1 MVLAQHLVSEHTIGS
16 AHGGERR
23 LLATYSLGRDFGRP
37 VSPAEV
43 PVGVNLRQPFV
54 VALLDPYP
62 ASAMFRV
69 FSVVLSTLL
78 LAPVTLAQHGS
89 DDGAPHRKAGTIYKR
104 EVDGMIAF
112 IRQTARQNIGNP
124 AGPGVLG
131 SDVLSTAKILT
142 AMGYCHRQYRAG
154 DGPVVRPS
162 LDYLM
167 QNRKADGSFGDFEAT
182 SWVLAAMEVLN
193 KDGYGEE
200 IRDARQWTD
209 DRTSNG
215 VKVEVPVTLFV
226 LVGQLLESVRVDKF
240 PEHMASD
247 AARLPRQWQATNTID
262 RNEAATALVQLVAC
276 QQANLMLDQMATQQV
291 SLGAWSATQEKA
303 FAWLNSQQK
312 QGVFSVTMPMKND
325 QGEMVMRSFPDPAL
339 TGFGLLAMQS
349 KPIKRRSA
357 DEQQAIL
364 AGLNW
369 LVKQQNPDG
378 TFGREVLNYTTCV
391 VVGALARWGDPV
403 TVPVLAR
410 AQKAILMFQNAE
422 AGGYER
428 SDRDFGSI
436 GYGSSQRGDLSNT
449 HFSMEALRA
458 SGLPEDHEAMQ
469 KALVFLQR
477 TQNLKSSNDFKGKI
491 PHPTKEGESIEVASG
506 DDGGAAYY
514 PGNSAAGYIV
524 KPDGKAVARSYGSMT
539 YALLKSY
546 TLAGVKG
553 DDPRVQAA
561 VKWIQN
567 NWTLAINPGS
577 DPAMGEK
584 VKYQGLYYY
593 YMVLAQA
600 LSAAEVETVMV
611 PRQAVGGALPK
622 KAVDWREALRSHL
635 AETQQGDGT
644 WVNGKNGR
652 WMESLPLLC
661 TCYAMIALENCK

>member
-1 MVLAQHLVSEHTIGS
+1 MADK
-16 AHGGERR
+16 
-23 LLATYSLGRDFGRP
+23 LLPARGRKCP
-37 VSPAEV
+37 VSPRWSRDRL
-43 PVGVNLRQPFV
+43 NLSQPFV
-54 VALLDPYP
+54 VAATDPYP
-62 ASAMFRV
+62 AYAMFRV

-89 DDGAPHRKAGTIYKR
+89 DGGAAQRQTGTIYKR
-104 EVDGMIAF
+104 EVDGMIAA
-112 IRQTARQNIGNP
+112 IRMTARQDVGKP
-124 AGPGVLG
+124 AAPGVLG
-131 SDVLSTAKILT
+131 SDVLSTAKILA
-142 AMGYCHRQYRAG
+142 AMGHSHRRYHVS

-167 QNRKADGSFGDFEAT
+167 KNRLADGSFGDAEAT
-182 SWVLAAMEVLN
+182 SWVLEAMQILN
-193 KDGYGEE
+193 HDGYREE
-200 IRDARQWTD
+200 IRVGREWLQGKADGVVTFDA
-209 DRTSNG
+209 
-215 VKVEVPVTLFV
+215 
-226 LVGQLLESVRVDKF
+226 LVSQLLQAVRADLF

-247 AARLPRQWQATNTID
+247 AARLPRKWQATNTID
-262 RNEAATALVQLVAC
+262 RNEAATALVKLVAC
-276 QQANLMLDQMATQQV
+276 QQANLKLDKMAAKQSHANT
-291 SLGAWSATQEKA
+291 WSATQEKA
-303 FAWLNSQQK
+303 FAWLFSQQK
-312 QGVFSVTMPMKND
+312 AGVFSVTMPMKD
-325 QGEMVMRSFPDPAL
+325 DKGEMVMRSFPDPAL
-339 TGFGLLAMQS
+339 TGFGLLAMQT
-349 KPIKRRSA
+349 KPLAKRTA
-357 DEQQAIL
+357 AEQQAIL

-391 VVGALARWGDPV
+391 VVGALARWKDPV

-491 PHPTKEGESIEVASG
+491 PHPNKEGESIDVASG

-514 PGNSAAGYIV
+514 PGNSAAGYV
-524 KPDGKAVARSYGSMT
+524 VQPDGKAVARSYGSMT

-577 DPAMGEK
+577 DPALGEK

-600 LSAAEVETVMV
+600 LDAAEVETVEVPPVTTMV
-611 PRQAVGGALPK
+611 KTPRSI
-622 KAVDWREALRSHL
+622 DWREALRNHL
-635 AETQQGDGT
+635 ATTQQADGT
-644 WVNGKNGR
+644 WINGKNGR

-661 TCYAMIALENCK
+661 TCYSMIALEHCK

>member
-1 MVLAQHLVSEHTIGS
+1 M
-16 AHGGERR
+16 
-23 LLATYSLGRDFGRP
+23 D
-37 VSPAEV
+37 
-43 PVGVNLRQPFV
+43 
-54 VALLDPYP
+54 
-62 ASAMFRV
+62 
-69 FSVVLSTLL
+69 
-78 LAPVTLAQHGS
+78 
-89 DDGAPHRKAGTIYKR
+89 
-104 EVDGMIAF
+104 
-112 IRQTARQNIGNP
+112 
-124 AGPGVLG
+124 
-131 SDVLSTAKILT
+131 
-142 AMGYCHRQYRAG
+142 
-154 DGPVVRPS
+154 
-162 LDYLM
+162 
-167 QNRKADGSFGDFEAT
+167 
-182 SWVLAAMEVLN
+182 VLN
-193 KDGYGEE
+193 KDGYDEE
-200 IRDARQWTD
+200 IRVGRKWLGRRVD
-209 DRTSNG
+209 G
-215 VKVEVPVTLFV
+215 VVTFSV
-226 LVGQLLESVRVDKF
+226 LVRQLLESVGADKF

-247 AARLPRQWQATNTID
+247 AARLPRKWQATNTMD
-262 RNEAATALVQLVAC
+262 RNEAATALVKLVAC
-276 QQANLMLDQMATQQV
+276 QQANLKLDQMAAKQIPV
-291 SLGAWSATQEKA
+291 GIWSATQERA
-303 FAWLNSQQK
+303 FAWLFSQQK
-312 QGVFSVTMPMKND
+312 QGVFSVTMPLKNE

-349 KPIKRRSA
+349 KSIKRRNA
-357 DEQQAIL
+357 KEQQAIL

-491 PHPTKEGESIEVASG
+491 PHPNKQGESIVVASG

-524 KPDGKAVARSYGSMT
+524 QPDGKAVARSYGSMT

-546 TLAGVKG
+546 TLAGIKG

-577 DPAMGEK
+577 DPALGEK

-600 LSAAEVETVMV
+600 LNAAEVETVMV
-611 PRQAVGGALPK
+611 PQQTTGGVLPK
-622 KAVDWREALRSHL
+622 KAINWREALRSHL
-635 AETQQGDGT
+635 AKTQQGDGT
-644 WVNGKNGR
+644 WINGKNGR

-661 TCYAMIALENCK
+661 TCYSMIALESCK

>member
-1 MVLAQHLVSEHTIGS
+1 
-16 AHGGERR
+16 
-23 LLATYSLGRDFGRP
+23 
-37 VSPAEV
+37 
-43 PVGVNLRQPFV
+43 
-54 VALLDPYP
+54 
-62 ASAMFRV
+62 MFRV

-89 DDGAPHRKAGTIYKR
+89 DGGTQHRQTGAIYKR
-104 EVDGMIAF
+104 EVDGMIAA
-112 IRQTARQNIGNP
+112 IRQTARQNVGNP

-142 AMGYCHRQYRAG
+142 AMGYSHRRYHVS
-154 DGPVVRPS
+154 DGPIVRPS

-167 QNRKADGSFGDFEAT
+167 QSRKADGSFGDVDAT
-182 SWVLAAMEVLN
+182 CWVLAAMDVLN
-193 KDGYGEE
+193 KDGYDEE
-200 IRDARQWTD
+200 IRVGRKWLGRRVD
-209 DRTSNG
+209 G
-215 VKVEVPVTLFV
+215 VVTFSV
-226 LVGQLLESVRVDKF
+226 LVRQLLESVRADKF

-247 AARLPRQWQATNTID
+247 AARLPRKWQATNTMD
-262 RNEAATALVQLVAC
+262 RNEAATALVKLVAC
-276 QQANLMLDQMATQQV
+276 QQANLKLDQMAAKQIPLDT
-291 SLGAWSATQEKA
+291 WSATQERA
-303 FAWLNSQQK
+303 FAWLFSQQK
-312 QGVFSVTMPMKND
+312 QGVFSVTMPLKNE

-349 KPIKRRSA
+349 KSIKRRNA
-357 DEQQAIL
+357 KEQQAIL

-436 GYGSSQRGDLSNT
+436 GYGGSQRGDLSNT

-458 SGLPEDHEAMQ
+458 SGLPENHEAMQ

-491 PHPTKEGESIEVASG
+491 PHPNKQGESIEVASG

-524 KPDGKAVARSYGSMT
+524 QPDGKAVARSYGSMT

-546 TLAGVKG
+546 TLAGIKG

-577 DPAMGEK
+577 DPALGEK

-600 LSAAEVETVMV
+600 LNAAEVETVMV
-611 PRQAVGGALPK
+611 PQQTTGGVLPK
-622 KAVDWREALRSHL
+622 KAINWREALRSHL
-635 AETQQGDGT
+635 AKTQQGDGT
-644 WVNGKNGR
+644 WINGKNGR

-661 TCYAMIALENCK
+661 TCYSMIALESCK

>member
-1 MVLAQHLVSEHTIGS
+1 M
-16 AHGGERR
+16 
-23 LLATYSLGRDFGRP
+23 
-37 VSPAEV
+37 
-43 PVGVNLRQPFV
+43 NLRQPFV
-54 VALLDPYP
+54 VARIDPYP
-62 ASAMFRV
+62 AYAMFRV

-78 LAPVTLAQHGS
+78 LTPVTLAQDGSHGRGS
-89 DDGAPHRKAGTIYKR
+89 DGGAQQRQTGAIYKR
-104 EVDGMIAF
+104 EVDGMIAA
-112 IRQTARQNIGNP
+112 IRQTARMNVGKP
-124 AGPGVLG
+124 AAKGVLG

-142 AMGYCHRQYRAG
+142 AMGFSHRRYHVS

-167 QNRKADGSFGDFEAT
+167 QNRKSDGSFGDAEAT
-182 SWVLAAMEVLN
+182 TWVLDALQILN
-193 KDGYGEE
+193 GDGYGDE
-200 IRDARQWTD
+200 IRVGREWLAGKTD
-209 DRTSNG
+209 KVVTFDG
-215 VKVEVPVTLFV
+215 VVS
-226 LVGQLLESVRVDKF
+226 GLLQSVRADMF
-240 PEHMASD
+240 PEHMASG
-247 AARLPRQWQATNTID
+247 AARLPRKWQASNSMD
-262 RNEAATALVQLVAC
+262 RNEAATALVKLVAC
-276 QQANLMLDQMATQQV
+276 QQANLKLDQMAAKQIQ
-291 SLGAWSATQEKA
+291 SDSWSATQEKA
-303 FAWLNSQQK
+303 FAWLFAQQK
-312 QGVFSVTMPMKND
+312 LGVFSVTMPMKD
-325 QGEMVMRSFPDPAL
+325 DKGEMVMRSFPDPAL

-349 KPIKRRSA
+349 KPINKRSA
-357 DEQQAIL
+357 AEQEVIL
-364 AGLNW
+364 TGLNW
-369 LVKQQNPDG
+369 LVKQQNADG
-378 TFGREVLNYTTCV
+378 TFGREVINYTTCV
-391 VVGALARWGDPV
+391 VVGALARWKDPL

-458 SGLPEDHEAMQ
+458 SGLPENHEAMQ

-491 PHPTKEGESIEVASG
+491 PHPNKEGESIEAVSG

-524 KPDGKAVARSYGSMT
+524 QPDGKAVARSYGSMT

-561 VKWIQN
+561 VKWIQD

-577 DPAMGEK
+577 DPALGEK

-600 LSAAEVETVMV
+600 LNAAEVETVMAPQV
-611 PRQAVGGALPK
+611 TTMVASK
-622 KAVDWREALRSHL
+622 KSIDWREALRSHL
-635 AETQQGDGT
+635 AKTQLADGT
-644 WVNGKNGR
+644 WINGKNGR

-661 TCYAMIALENCK
+661 TCYSMIALEHCK